1 MRKEIR
7 GEKMNVF
14 GVFAATKF
22 PAPFD
27 AAPGLAVRLVPL
39 TSEFFSFRREFACH
53 FTAKKLNK
61 LKPARRP
68 SQVRSPKQM
77 DWADGKEKKKEK
89 KQGAAPGWLAWR
101 RSQKDRG
108 KTT

>member
-1 MRKEIR
+1 MFL
-7 GEKMNVF
+7 VF
-14 GVFAATKF
+14 SLRQNFRLPSTPH
-22 PAPFD
+22 PAWPC
-27 AAPGLAVRLVPL
+27 VRLVPL

-89 KQGAAPGWLAWR
+89 NQGAAPGWLAGR